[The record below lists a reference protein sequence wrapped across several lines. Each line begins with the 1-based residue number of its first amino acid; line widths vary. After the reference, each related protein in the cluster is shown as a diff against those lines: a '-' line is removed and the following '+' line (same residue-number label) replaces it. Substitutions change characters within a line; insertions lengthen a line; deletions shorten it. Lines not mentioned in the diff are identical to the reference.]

1 MIINFGQRTDIPTYY
16 SEWLFNRFRE
26 GVVCSRNPIFPNRV
40 TRYLLTPDKVDAVVF
55 CSKDY
60 SPVFKE
66 LSGITERFRTLFHFT
81 INGYGRDL
89 EPGSPD
95 EKSALSVLA
104 ELARIAGKE
113 RIFWRYDPILFTEKY
128 TVKFHLD
135 TFLRMAE
142 KIAPFVAGC
151 ILNFA
156 EPSLGLHERIPDL
169 CFGKSERRAVLMG
182 FGSVAKKYSLPLR
195 LCGYGED
202 YSLFGVGRGGCVSLA
217 DIAQA
222 NGCKFREVKAENP
235 RRGCACVV
243 TRDVGWYNTCPRGCL
258 YCNAVRLPFEVAVN
272 ISRHDPASPL
282 LIGNIGEDDTVKDGS
297 QESYLWGTGGQISI
311 FDL

>member
-95 EKSALSVLA
+95 EKSAASS
-104 ELARIAGKE
+104 GGMTP
-113 RIFWRYDPILFTEKY
+113 FC
-128 TVKFHLD
+128 
-135 TFLRMAE
+135 LR
-142 KIAPFVAGC
+142 K
-151 ILNFA
+151 
-156 EPSLGLHERIPDL
+156 
-169 CFGKSERRAVLMG
+169 
-182 FGSVAKKYSLPLR
+182 
-195 LCGYGED
+195 
-202 YSLFGVGRGGCVSLA
+202 
-217 DIAQA
+217 
-222 NGCKFREVKAENP
+222 
-235 RRGCACVV
+235 
-243 TRDVGWYNTCPRGCL
+243 NTP
-258 YCNAVRLPFEVAVN
+258 
-272 ISRHDPASPL
+272 
-282 LIGNIGEDDTVKDGS
+282 
-297 QESYLWGTGGQISI
+297 
-311 FDL
+311 